1 MGSPNTILARVAV
14 DSGTRDSAQKQKKW
28 EGVTDSST
36 EDAREHHTAKHH
48 RCDARSGPWA
58 HRTQYARV

>member
-36 EDAREHHTAKHH
+36 EDAPHGQAPSLTTLKPYFSSPHPKA
-48 RCDARSGPWA
+48 P
-58 HRTQYARV
+58 